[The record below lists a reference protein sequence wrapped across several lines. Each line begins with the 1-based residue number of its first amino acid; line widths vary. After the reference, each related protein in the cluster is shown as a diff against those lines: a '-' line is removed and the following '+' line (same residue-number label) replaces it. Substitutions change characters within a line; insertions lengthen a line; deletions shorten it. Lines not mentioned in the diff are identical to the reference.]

1 MASSNK
7 TKQSHYSEKIDS
19 RETGTWRG
27 GIANL
32 EMQTLLGELI
42 GDWVHI
48 EEAMITIMDLL
59 IYPDV
64 DTRLGAAQKARGFS
78 PAQQILRP
86 ISSNNTRA
94 KVMSALLS
102 HYPGDDKRKLD
113 SLRCGNCRVS
123 VSSEC
128 KKRILARPV
137 VDQSRRARLSTNGKH
152 RNQYLH

>member
-64 DTRLGAAQKARGFS
+64 
-78 PAQQILRP
+78 I
-86 ISSNNTRA
+86 
-94 KVMSALLS
+94 
-102 HYPGDDKRKLD
+102 
-113 SLRCGNCRVS
+113 RVS
-123 VSSEC
+123 ASAKSE
-128 KKRILARPV
+128 RFLTGP
-137 VDQSRRARLSTNGKH
+137 TNIEAH
-152 RNQYLH
+152 